1 MKANIDVEV
10 RYRVSLSEVEVDE
23 KLAQLMVD
31 FIRETITTDSADKRK
46 LELVDWIT
54 NNIHEDDCCDYEAE
68 ITDLMINGEPY

>member
-10 RYRVSLSEVEVDE
+10 RYRVLLSEVEVDE

-31 FIRETITTDSADKRK
+31 FVRETITTDSADKRE

-54 NNIHEDDCCDYEAE
+54 NNIYENDCCDYEAE

>member
-31 FIRETITTDSADKRK
+31 FVRETITTDSADKRE

-54 NNIHEDDCCDYEAE
+54 NNIYENDCCDYEAE